1 MIPSPD
7 VPHIPSDRPNDRV
20 PATGIGLCLRTY
32 HVRDRSDVHRLYHEG
47 LLAGIPDPLDS
58 TTDLD
63 RIDDVYLKRPQDHF
77 WVAEANGEVIG
88 TIAILKDDNQIGH
101 VRRLRVDPFWK
112 LWRGGEIARVL
123 IQKATDHAREY
134 DCLKLVLH
142 TPVNDDQAIA
152 FLHQLGFEYSRAREL
167 RGRHLLEFYL
177 NIYLRQNRPIAGNE
191 RFA

>member
-20 PATGIGLCLRTY
+20 PATAGIGLCLRTY

-47 LLAGIPDPLDS
+47 LLAGIPDPL
-58 TTDLD
+58 
-63 RIDDVYLKRPQDHF
+63 KRSQDHF

-123 IQKATDHAREY
+123 IQEATDHAREH

-142 TPVNDDQAIA
+142 APVNDDQAIA